1 MILLDTHVLV
11 WMAADERH
19 LGRKTRALIQRHWS
33 AGAVAASAI
42 SFWEVAL
49 LQARGRLRLPVP
61 AEQWRAEL
69 LDAGLAECALD
80 GATAVRS
87 ADLDGFPEDPADR
100 FIAATAIAKA
110 AELITADAKLLKW
123 KSTLRRHDAA
133 R

>member
-11 WMAADERH
+11 WMAADERR

-33 AGAVAASAI
+33 AAAVAASAI

-100 FIAATAIAKA
+100 FIAATALLTGAI
-110 AELITADAKLLKW
+110 LLTADERLLAIRHR
-123 KSTLRRHDAA
+123 LPRHDA
-133 R
+133 RL